1 MKLLK
6 FFHYYKLVK
15 SLKINKFTI
24 MFEDKEYFIPNDNGL
39 ILVEGEDR
47 FSFIQGIISND
58 IEILKKNHRFI
69 PLC

>member
-1 MKLLK
+1 
-6 FFHYYKLVK
+6 
-15 SLKINKFTI
+15 

-58 IEILKKNHRFI
+58 IEILKKKPSIYSSLLTAQGKFKFDFFK
-69 PLC
+69 